1 MHETAAKRQLVRSM
15 NEADVIAQCVAV
27 GMVLIVV
34 NIVAGKSESSS
45 DAEARKGRSI
55 PTICLDSDITIREV
69 LSSDAPD
76 VHDICRYAKRVYH
89 ARADQVGLAQR
100 KRSRHAIQPRR
111 DVQYIVR
118 GERI

>member
-34 NIVAGKSESSS
+34 NIVAGKSESSR

-55 PTICLDSDITIREV
+55 PAILFDSGITVREV
-69 LSSDAPD
+69 LISDAPD

-100 KRSRHAIQPRR
+100 KGSRHAVQPRPHLHFFL
-111 DVQYIVR
+111 R
-118 GERI
+118 GD